1 MKLPP
6 NSGKRLVA
14 PAVVAAL
21 LVAVGGVAIVLS
33 QQMLQKGRAEQTKA
47 TADREAAQNRLARTT
62 DEEREIREKLVDYQK
77 LRSRG
82 LIGEER
88 RADWVERIA
97 EIKSARKLFDV
108 KYTIEP
114 QRPAD
119 YPGLAAAGDI
129 EFLASQMKVV
139 LALLHEEDLFRF
151 IEDLRGALSSHVLVR
166 SCTVSRLDGAA
177 ADRGVGPRLR
187 ADCTIDLVTIRDRK
201 AKAT

>member
-6 NSGKRLVA
+6 NAGKRLVA
-14 PAVVAAL
+14 PAVAAAL
-21 LVAVGGVAIVLS
+21 LVAVGGIAIVLS
-33 QQMLQKGRAEQTKA
+33 QQMVQQGRAEQTKA
-47 TADREAAQNRLARTT
+47 AADREAAQNRLARAT

-82 LIGEER
+82 LIGDER

-97 EIKSARKLFDV
+97 QIKSARKLFDL
-108 KYTIEP
+108 KYSIDP

-119 YPGLAAAGDI
+119 YPGLAPAGDVD
-129 EFLASQMKVV
+129 LLVSQMKID

-151 IEDLRGALSSHVLVR
+151 IEDLRGALSSHVVVR
-166 SCTVSRLDGAA
+166 SCTVSRLDRAPT
-177 ADRGVGPRLR
+177 DRGVGPRLR